1 MKSSML
7 LAATAAVIVVA
18 GCAKRPETIAPA
30 YVSTL
35 PYQNLSCGQLA
46 EEMARVNA
54 AYTTAAQAQNDA
66 ATGDAW
72 GVFLLGM
79 PTSTLSGANVAAQV
93 ASLKGQQDALH
104 QSAVRKNC
112 DIAPAAGGDS
122 E

>member
-1 MKSSML
+1 MKSLML

-35 PYQNLSCGQLA
+35 PYQNLSCSQLA

-54 AYTTAAQAQNDA
+54 AYTNAAQAQNDA

-112 DIAPAAGGDS
+112 NIAPVAGIDS